1 MEQDD
6 VLNPEQQKDFV
17 LKKDVEPTTVNDQKS
32 MLPPDYEYTGDPSK
46 SYDYPSDIDGTR
58 PIKVYQPGETDT
70 LKQDLFS
77 FLNNIE
83 IPSGDVIIGFI
94 LIFIIIIILAMIMII
109 DSKY

>member
-1 MEQDD
+1 MILLYGKVGNTMEQDD

-32 MLPPDYEYTGDPSK
+32 MLPPDYEYTGDPSQ
-46 SYDYPSDIDGTR
+46 SYEYPSDIDGTK

-70 LKQDLFS
+70 LKQDIFS

-94 LIFIIIIILAMIMII
+94 LILSLIHI
-109 DSKY
+109 